1 MRFEKLVKPGDLEL
15 AGQILKDDP
24 DSVILGGT
32 TFLRISDKK
41 YSTAIDLSDLSLDY
55 IKDNKTQIE
64 IGSYTTLREIETSPT
79 INKYWG
85 NLLPR
90 SLKNLVGI
98 QFRNNATI
106 GGAICCRLG
115 FSEIITALLVLECE
129 LVFKEIGTVSLLDYI
144 SNRNIKHDILKKIIL
159 QKREGKSSYQAM
171 RNSSTDLPILS
182 VAISDYDEISI
193 AVGARPAI
201 AGVSEKASRLIN
213 SDRSKIAETAELIA
227 EEFNFGNDLR
237 SSSEYRKKIASVLV
251 KHALTEVLS

>member
-1 MRFEKLVKPGDLEL
+1 MRFDKLVKPENLDL

-24 DSVILGGT
+24 DSVILGGS

-41 YSTAIDLSDLSLDY
+41 YSTAIDLSDLNLDY
-55 IKDNKTQIE
+55 IKDNQMQIE
-64 IGSYTTLREIETSPT
+64 IGSYTTLREIETSSI
-79 INKYWG
+79 INKYWE

-90 SLKNLVGI
+90 SLENLVGV
-98 QFRNNATI
+98 QFRNTATI

-115 FSEIITALLVLECE
+115 FSEIITALLVLDCE
-129 LVFKEIGTVSLLDYI
+129 LVFKEAGTVSLSDYV
-144 SNRNIKHDILKKIIL
+144 SNRNIKRDILEKIIL
-159 QKREGKSSYQAM
+159 KKREGKSSYQAM
-171 RNSSTDLPILS
+171 RNSSTDLPTLS
-182 VAISDYDEISI
+182 VAVSDYAEISI
-193 AVGARPAI
+193 AVGTRPAI
-201 AGVSEKASRLIN
+201 AGLSQQASRLIN